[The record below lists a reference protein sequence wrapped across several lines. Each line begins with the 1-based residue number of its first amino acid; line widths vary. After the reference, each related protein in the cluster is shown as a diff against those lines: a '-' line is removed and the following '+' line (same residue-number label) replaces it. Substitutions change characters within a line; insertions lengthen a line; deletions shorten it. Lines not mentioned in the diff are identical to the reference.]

1 MSIKLPDG
9 TVIAG
14 FKPNDKIPL
23 YTSGGTMKGPLILA
37 DDPTS
42 ELEAVPKRYIDTKIG
57 DIGDAA
63 DVATFVKKKISDAIS
78 WGKF

>member
-1 MSIKLPDG
+1 
-9 TVIAG
+9 
-14 FKPNDKIPL
+14 
-23 YTSGGTMKGPLILA
+23 MKGPLILA